1 MAIFKGDKGPP
12 ALWWDDDAARALR
25 RAPAFVRGLARRKVE
40 ERMRAAGRGR
50 VRLADVEEARA
61 AFRAVRGGKSR
72 EELAALLP
80 AENRPGV
87 EMVVVEACRAR
98 LAQCPNTLLD
108 TEPWQRAIAEWAE
121 RAELNE
127 RLRRRVGGERV
138 LFHHK
143 LKVALAGC
151 PNGCSRPQ
159 IADLAV
165 VGAARPEFDAAACT
179 ACGACVEACP
189 DQAVALADTAIH
201 QPELCLGC
209 RSCSEAC
216 PEEAVSL
223 GRPFARLYLGG
234 KLGRHPRLA
243 LPAGRADEPEQAVE
257 VFSRAVER
265 YLAEAPPGQRFA
277 AWWPPPDQPP
287 RG

>member
-1 MAIFKGDKGPP
+1 
-12 ALWWDDDAARALR
+12 
-25 RAPAFVRGLARRKVE
+25 
-40 ERMRAAGRGR
+40 
-50 VRLADVEEARA
+50 
-61 AFRAVRGGKSR
+61 
-72 EELAALLP
+72 
-80 AENRPGV
+80 
-87 EMVVVEACRAR
+87 MVVVEACRAR

-108 TEPWQRAIAEWAE
+108 TEPWQRAIARWVE

-127 RLRRRVGGERV
+127 RLRRRVSGERV

-165 VGAARPEFDAAACT
+165 VGALRPGFDQAACT

-189 DQAVALADTAIH
+189 DQAIALADAAIH

-209 RSCSEAC
+209 RGCSEAC
-216 PEEAVSL
+216 PEGAVAA
-223 GRPFARLYLGG
+223 GEPFARLHLGG

-243 LPAGRADEPEQAVE
+243 LPAGEAAGPEQAVE

-265 YLAEAPPGQRFA
+265 YLAEAPAGQRFA

-287 RG
+287 PEA